1 MIELWE
7 LRGKS
12 DCRYSTFSWRTR
24 LALLHKGLAFKVH
37 PVSVADKDAIRFSGQ
52 EMVPIIRDRDRIVS
66 DSWKIACFLEQ
77 AYPDRPALFGGELGQ
92 NLTYFFNMWADR
104 ELIPLLVPPLML
116 DVLACVGEAEAAHHR
131 TQMETIFKRKL
142 EDLYAERTKTLE
154 QFRKRL
160 TPVRRIVSDQ
170 PFIGGK
176 SPAYAD
182 HILFGVLQWARVV
195 SLEKVLDDGDVV
207 ERWFER
213 VLDLYNGAGRR
224 EPARRERVME
234 RSA

>member
-7 LRGKS
+7 LGGKN
-12 DCRYSTFSWRTR
+12 DCRYSTFAWRTR
-24 LALLHKGLAFKVH
+24 LALLHKGLAFEVH
-37 PVSVADKDAIRFSGQ
+37 PVAVTDKGAIRFSGQ
-52 EMVPIIRDRDRIVS
+52 DLVPIIRDGDRIVS

-77 AYPDRPALFGGELGQ
+77 AYPERPALFGSELGQ

-104 ELIPLLVPPLML
+104 ELLPLLVPPLML
-116 DVLACVGEAEAAHHR
+116 DVLGCVGEAEAAHHR

-142 EDLYAERTKTLE
+142 EDLYAERAKTLE

-160 TPVRRIVSDQ
+160 APVRRILSDQ
-170 PFIGGK
+170 TFIGGK
-176 SPAYAD
+176 TPAYAD

-195 SLEKVLDDGDVV
+195 SIEQVLDDGDVIG
-207 ERWFER
+207 RWFER
-213 VLDLYNGAGRR
+213 VLDLYDGAGRR
-224 EPARRERVME
+224 EPARRERAME

>member
-7 LRGKS
+7 LGGKN

-24 LALLHKGLAFKVH
+24 LALLHKGLAFEVH
-37 PVSVADKDAIRFSGQ
+37 PVSVADKGAIRFSGQ
-52 EMVPIIRDRDRIVS
+52 DLVPIIRDGDRIVS

-77 AYPDRPALFGGELGQ
+77 TYPDRPALFGGALGR

-116 DVLACVGEAEAAHHR
+116 DVLGCVGEAEAVHHR

-142 EDLYAERTKTLE
+142 EDLYAERAKTLE

-160 TPVRRIVSDQ
+160 APVRRILSDQ
-170 PFIGGK
+170 AFIGGK
-176 SPAYAD
+176 TPAYAD

-195 SLEKVLDDGDVV
+195 SLEQVLDDSDVI

-213 VLDLYNGAGRR
+213 VLDLYDGAGRR
-224 EPARRERVME
+224 EPARRERAME